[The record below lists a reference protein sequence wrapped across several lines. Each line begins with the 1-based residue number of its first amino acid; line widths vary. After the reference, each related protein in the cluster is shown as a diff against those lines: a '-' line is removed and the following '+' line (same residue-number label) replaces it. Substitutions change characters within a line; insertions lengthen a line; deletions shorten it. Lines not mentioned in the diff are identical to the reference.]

1 MENDV
6 SDKDK
11 IGDVQQERDDLANA
25 IAAAAVKAGIIS
37 ADTSLTGPQLVML
50 CDNLAETALLPR
62 LSKAAIDSDVDH
74 AALVLLNSVA
84 GKDLKNDLLW
94 LPVAQRAVAAALC
107 VDREKAL
114 LTDTFI
120 QPVPDHCDRVTWRGR
135 YYHLRAGEVETA
147 ARPLET
153 FPKDG
158 TLCRLLVQFTR
169 NERDTTSGRTAAWTI
184 GCFDPED
191 EVFQFAGWDSDF
203 MHFTDG
209 DGTVLGWLPLVDE
222 RAGG

>member
-37 ADTSLTGPQLVML
+37 AGTSLTGPQLVML

-158 TLCRLLVQFTR
+158 TLCRLLVQFIR
-169 NERDTTSGRTAAWTI
+169 NETDTTSGRTAAWTI